1 MRSDV
6 DSLCVDVDLHEYLYR
21 KENTCCKQQGVK
33 EMQKKIHT
41 KSMYGSKKV
50 LHKKV
55 KNSSMCNFEIA
66 KIKGGLFALLL
77 FLLVCYLSLFSFFF
91 SPVHFAV
98 VKSNPHTLQP

>member
-1 MRSDV
+1 
-6 DSLCVDVDLHEYLYR
+6 
-21 KENTCCKQQGVK
+21 
-33 EMQKKIHT
+33 
-41 KSMYGSKKV
+41 MYGSKKV